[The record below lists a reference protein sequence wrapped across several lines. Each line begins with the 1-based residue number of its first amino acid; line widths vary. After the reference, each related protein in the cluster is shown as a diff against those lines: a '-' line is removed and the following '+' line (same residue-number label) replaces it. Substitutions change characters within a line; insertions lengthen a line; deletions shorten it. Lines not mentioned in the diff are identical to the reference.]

1 MCMWVSTFTHTSAC
15 LTPLCTFYFNVL
27 YSKHGRPQKF
37 PQSRLGQYLVAN
49 PAWPRIQCIQHMQVQ
64 LLEGVCGAGWGS
76 TWLPTL
82 HGPEISAFSTCRY
95 NSLKEY
101 VGQVGAVLGC
111 QPCTTEIQ
119 RIPCKQVQ
127 LFSKMTGRLQ
137 AQADPAHSVQAGTI
151 VQQVDKEAACS
162 SRSSA
167 FRASRYICS
176 AR

>member
-1 MCMWVSTFTHTSAC
+1 MQFSGYGVYVLVQQTACAWEHDMCIYRYMNGRKRSCMCMWVSTFTHTSAC

-64 LLEGVCGAGWGS
+64 LLEGVCGAGLGKN
-76 TWLPTL
+76 WLPTL

-101 VGQVGAVLGC
+101 VGQVGAVP
-111 QPCTTEIQ
+111 Q
-119 RIPCKQVQ
+119 
-127 LFSKMTGRLQ
+127 
-137 AQADPAHSVQAGTI
+137 
-151 VQQVDKEAACS
+151 
-162 SRSSA
+162 
-167 FRASRYICS
+167 
-176 AR
+176 

>member
-1 MCMWVSTFTHTSAC
+1 M
-15 LTPLCTFYFNVL
+15 
-27 YSKHGRPQKF
+27 Q
-37 PQSRLGQYLVAN
+37 
-49 PAWPRIQCIQHMQVQ
+49 IQLI
-64 LLEGVCGAGWGS
+64 EGESGAGWGC

-137 AQADPAHSVQAGTI
+137 AQVDPAHFVQAGAFARQHDR
-151 VQQVDKEAACS
+151 VAARLRFMDS
-162 SRSSA
+162 WIYGLRSSMLQKA
-167 FRASRYICS
+167 VGVLAEIVKNQGRRQIAMEGGAKQAITGG
-176 AR
+176 